1 MFNVRDEGDRVEA
14 SGQRLKGEH
23 RRSVGLHLGRLEV
36 AVAAA
41 ATAVRLFMFVAAAAL
56 RSHLVQANLRLGVD
70 ANGGAGDVEALI
82 VAG

>member
-14 SGQRLKGEH
+14 PGQRLKGEH

-36 AVAAA
+36 TVA
-41 ATAVRLFMFVAAAAL
+41 AVRLLMFVAAAAL
-56 RSHLVQANLRLGVD
+56 RSHLVQANLRLRVN

-82 VAG
+82 FAG

>member
-1 MFNVRDEGDRVEA
+1 MLNVRHEGDRVEA

-36 AVAAA
+36 AVAA
-41 ATAVRLFMFVAAAAL
+41 AVRLFMFVAAAAL

-82 VAG
+82 FAG

>member
-1 MFNVRDEGDRVEA
+1 MFNVRHEGDRVEA
-14 SGQRLKGEH
+14 PGERLKGEH

-41 ATAVRLFMFVAAAAL
+41 AAVRLFMFVAAAAL

-82 VAG
+82 LAG